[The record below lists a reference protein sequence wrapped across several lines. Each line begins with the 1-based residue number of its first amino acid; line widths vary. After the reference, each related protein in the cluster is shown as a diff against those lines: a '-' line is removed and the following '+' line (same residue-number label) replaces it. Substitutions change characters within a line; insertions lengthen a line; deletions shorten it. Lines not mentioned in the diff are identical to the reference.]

1 MSAAAQGARCVPGE
15 KRMSVT
21 LVSILTQ
28 DRVGLVSE
36 IADLLFEAG
45 VNLGDTTFAVLG
57 SGAQFTAVCELPP
70 GLAIEALE
78 QGLTA
83 LPTLADAQVRVV
95 PYMFD
100 GRPETG
106 TVTHRITISGGDQL
120 GLVARLSQVF
130 AQHSANIVRL
140 EARKLSEAEG
150 GLYVTRFA
158 VSIPPDRAN
167 PCLATV
173 ANTAGSLGL
182 ASRVED
188 SKL

>member
-1 MSAAAQGARCVPGE
+1 MAVA
-15 KRMSVT
+15 

-36 IADLLFEAG
+36 IADHLFEAG

-57 SGAQFTAVCELPP
+57 SGAQFTAVCELPT

-78 QGLTA
+78 QELVA

-100 GRPETG
+100 ERPDETG

-130 AQHSANIVRL
+130 AQHS
-140 EARKLSEAEG
+140 
-150 GLYVTRFA
+150 
-158 VSIPPDRAN
+158 
-167 PCLATV
+167 
-173 ANTAGSLGL
+173 
-182 ASRVED
+182 
-188 SKL
+188 